1 MPGVRTM
8 IVDGYEKTR
17 EEILKE
23 RADVLS
29 NAGRAVS
36 DVLEKMD
43 VLERSINDKLD
54 ILQSTGE
61 PGLTADQ
68 VDTINREIQ
77 RYNTVRKQAQ
87 LRYYYL
93 IVTREALGL
102 RKHTWVEK
110 LYRVPPC
117 RKPLDV
123 AVAVKAEETTFD
135 GQI

>member
-1 MPGVRTM
+1 M
-8 IVDGYEKTR
+8 IGDGYEKTQ
-17 EEILKE
+17 EEILQE

-36 DVLEKMD
+36 DVLKRME
-43 VLERSINDKLD
+43 VLERSISDKLD
-54 ILQSTGE
+54 LLRSTGE

-77 RYNTVRKQAQ
+77 HYNTVRKQAQ
-87 LRYYYL
+87 VRYYYL

-110 LYRVPPC
+110 LYRVPPGK
-117 RKPLDV
+117 KPLDV
-123 AVAVKAEETTFD
+123 AGAVKAKENTFD